1 MHAKVEKLTPTPSL
15 SVDLEMVERPATM
28 LACFVAVADPG
39 LKIQEAFLPWSSEH
53 ELNVQDWTNIGREGA
68 QKLDQR
74 LEVAVDYVRFNPLS
88 GSEVLLLPDWQELV
102 TDLVANEC

>member
-15 SVDLEMVERPATM
+15 SVDLEMVERPAAM

-39 LKIQEAFLPWSSEH
+39 LKIQEALPPWSSEH
-53 ELNVQDWTNIGREGA
+53 DLNVQDWTDIGREGA

-74 LEVAVDYVRFNPLS
+74 FKIAVDYFRFNLLG
-88 GSEVLLLPDWQELV
+88 GSEVFLLPDWQELV
-102 TDLVANEC
+102 TDLFANEG